1 MEKLQPVE
9 SIELAAPTGQV
20 EFESAIVDALN
31 LDSWSLGQNM
41 REVYERM
48 EREVRES
55 VENEE
60 LSVKTVRN
68 EIMPKILK
76 KAPVPRDVAQFQFT
90 EQHIEKAH
98 RGLLFNGATEAA
110 DGTIVSHDT
119 LPLTITQIGVCLVS
133 YNGEQGSYMHRIYRK
148 DLKIKGENSQEE
160 LLNLLDLLEVRKLR
174 GGQGQEDEG
183 IHFKSALAQ
192 RGLMAYAERAILM
205 EKSTAKWRMGHGN
218 PFPYELLTS
227 FWASRPDMTRA
238 AISLFEKIVQYE
250 RFVFVPSAPSRR
262 ELLTVGGAL
271 NPLEYII
278 VSSLEKELERILE
291 NGGVRGEMRRMQEAF
306 KSEYG
311 DRVVIGLFKASKFTP
326 PYLFYAHK
334 DHVQTA
340 ALIAIADS
348 VLQGHRG
355 FPMLVDIADN
365 ICRSTFSP
373 ETFYSAIQQAYAEAG
388 QPFRYLG
395 ERETR
400 SR

>member
-1 MEKLQPVE
+1 MVKLQHIE
-9 SIELAAPTGQV
+9 SAELATPTGQL

-31 LDSWSLGQNM
+31 LDSWSIGQNM
-41 REVYERM
+41 GEVYERM

-55 VENEE
+55 VENED
-60 LSVKTVRN
+60 LSVKTIRE
-68 EIMPKILK
+68 EILPRILE
-76 KAPVPRDVAQFQFT
+76 KAPVPRETAQFQFSA
-90 EQHIEKAH
+90 QHIEKAH

-110 DGTIVSHDT
+110 DGTIVTHDT

-148 DLKIKGENSQEE
+148 DLKIRGENLLEE
-160 LLNLLDLLEVRKLR
+160 ILDLLEQRQRR
-174 GGQGQEDEG
+174 GGQGQEEDSPQ
-183 IHFKSALAQ
+183 FKSALAQ

-205 EKSTAKWRMGHGN
+205 EKSVANWRMGHGN

-227 FWASRPDMTRA
+227 FWASRLEMTRA
-238 AISLFEKIVQYE
+238 AISLFEKIAKFKK
-250 RFVFVPSAPSRR
+250 FVFIPSAPSRR
-262 ELLTVGGAL
+262 ELLTIGGAL

-278 VSSLEKELERILE
+278 VGSMWDELNSVISRGNARKEMLEAQE
-291 NGGVRGEMRRMQEAF
+291 NFRDQ
-306 KSEYG
+306 YG
-311 DRVVIGLFKASKFTP
+311 RDIVIGLFKSSEYTP

-334 DHVQTA
+334 DYVQTA
-340 ALIAIADS
+340 ALIAIADG

-355 FPMLVDIADN
+355 FPMLIDIADN
-365 ICRSTFSP
+365 ICHATFSP

-395 ERETR
+395 ERDTR

>member
-1 MEKLQPVE
+1 MEKLQPIE
-9 SIELAAPTGQV
+9 SAELAAPTGQL
-20 EFESAIVDALN
+20 EFETAIVDALN
-31 LDSWSLGQNM
+31 LDSWSIGQDM
-41 REVYERM
+41 GEVYERM

-55 VENEE
+55 VENED
-60 LSVKTVRN
+60 LSIRTIRE
-68 EIMPKILK
+68 EILPRIVE
-76 KAPVPRDVAQFQFT
+76 KAPVSREAAQFQFST
-90 EQHIEKAH
+90 QHIEKAH

-148 DLKIKGENSQEE
+148 DLKIRGENLLEE
-160 LLNLLDLLEVRKLR
+160 ILDLLEQRQRR
-174 GGQGQEDEG
+174 GGQGQEEDG
-183 IHFKSALAQ
+183 SQFKSALAQ

-205 EKSTAKWRMGHGN
+205 EKSTANWRMGHGN

-227 FWASRPDMTRA
+227 FWASRLEMTHS
-238 AISLFEKIVQYE
+238 AISLFEKIAKFKK
-250 RFVFVPSAPSRR
+250 FVFIPSAPSRR
-262 ELLTVGGAL
+262 ELLTIGGAL
-271 NPLEYII
+271 NPLEYIVVGSMWDELNSI
-278 VSSLEKELERILE
+278 INRGNARKEMLEAQE
-291 NGGVRGEMRRMQEAF
+291 NFRDQ
-306 KSEYG
+306 YG
-311 DRVVIGLFKASKFTP
+311 RDIVIGLFKSSEYTP

-340 ALIAIADS
+340 ALIAIADG

-365 ICRSTFSP
+365 ICRATFNP